1 MGWRIAALLVFVSA
15 LPCAAAD
22 VPIVSAVGRIA
33 AGADA
38 AVKGAAAIIA
48 DETPKFSDTVDVVGA
63 ATPQSSGPTLAPVE
77 AIASRELDQFVPSQ
91 GFQGAI
97 RLLPAAL
104 PVAGGVSIKGGRAS
118 QAGVQL
124 EMATL
129 VDPASGV
136 ARVALPDDAIDSVS
150 VLPNPYAVEYGR
162 FSSGLVVIQSR
173 RARDRG
179 MFPNTTEFATVGTF
193 TPTAASVNF
202 HIFGKQVAVTER
214 SLWTDRT
221 IAETTFQWY
230 QSRTDVEPQG
240 TAPMELQPDTTLGNF
255 FNRQHRLTGQYQVV
269 EAVTAHRNGP
279 GGAHVFK
286 LGADILH
293 AQYDGTSEGRTVR
306 IERA

>member
-15 LPCAAAD
+15 LPSAAAD
-22 VPIVSAVGRIA
+22 VAIASAVGRIA
-33 AGADA
+33 VGADA

-63 ATPQSSGPTLAPVE
+63 ATPLSSGPTLAPVE

-91 GFQGAI
+91 GFQGAM
-97 RLLPAAL
+97 RLLPTVL

-136 ARVALPDDAIDSVS
+136 ARVALPDDAIESVS

-173 RARDRG
+173 RARDQWR
-179 MFPNTTEFATVGTF
+179 FHANRFAPG
-193 TPTAASVNF
+193 
-202 HIFGKQVAVTER
+202 IR
-214 SLWTDRT
+214 S
-221 IAETTFQWY
+221 
-230 QSRTDVEPQG
+230 
-240 TAPMELQPDTTLGNF
+240 
-255 FNRQHRLTGQYQVV
+255 
-269 EAVTAHRNGP
+269 RNDSG
-279 GGAHVFK
+279 
-286 LGADILH
+286 L
-293 AQYDGTSEGRTVR
+293 R
-306 IERA
+306 IESFNPRFAVGGPLVKDRVFVEQSAQMRYSVGDLT